1 MILMTFHD
9 FSLISMIFKRKLEEK
24 REEEKRLQEER
35 EKKLQEE
42 RESQEWL
49 KAEAEAQAWQE
60 GVRRTCTIS

>member
-35 EKKLQEE
+35 EKTLQEE
-42 RESQEWL
+42 REAQQWL
-49 KAEAEAQAWQE
+49 KTEASGANSEE

>member
-1 MILMTFHD
+1 MIIMTFHD

-35 EKKLQEE
+35 EA
-42 RESQEWL
+42 QEWL